1 MNRLHRP
8 LLPQSAPEVMGK
20 TAQTAQPDCNPE
32 HNPIGWSCV
41 NDHRTVL
48 SSPESQDSRLPVQQH
63 PRRGMGPEAGTS
75 GKQSSQAFSCQHSQ
89 LRKCVSAMICLK
101 RLWSRMRAM
110 QVSLE
115 AV

>member
-1 MNRLHRP
+1 
-8 LLPQSAPEVMGK
+8 MGK
-20 TAQTAQPDCNPE
+20 TAQPAQPDCNPE
-32 HNPIGWSCV
+32 HNPIGRSCV

-63 PRRGMGPEAGTS
+63 PRRGMGPKQAQAGS
-75 GKQSSQAFSCQHSQ
+75 RRRKHSRGPRSQ
-89 LRKCVSAMICLK
+89 LRKCVRARLAMICLK